1 MSEIPWAGTSFS
13 SLVLGP
19 SVALGKGEVTI
30 ALGKPA
36 VTPMARI

>member
-13 SLVLGP
+13 GLVLGP
-19 SVALGKGEVTI
+19 SV